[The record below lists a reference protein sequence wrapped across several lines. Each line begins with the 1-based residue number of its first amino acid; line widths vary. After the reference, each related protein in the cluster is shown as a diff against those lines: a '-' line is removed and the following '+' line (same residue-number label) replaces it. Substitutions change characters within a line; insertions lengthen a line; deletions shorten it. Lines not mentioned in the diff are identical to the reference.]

1 MWYKHLFQIIQ
12 WGPGGETVNAVVR
25 NPRELDDR
33 CINTIRTLSMDAVQK
48 ANSGHPGMP
57 MGAACM
63 AYVLWDRFLR
73 HHPGNPKWPNRDR
86 FILSPGHG
94 CMLLYALLHLTGYD
108 VSLEQIR
115 QFRQAGSITPGHPEY
130 GVTPGVETTTG
141 PLGQGFA
148 DSVGMAIAQKFL
160 ASYFNRPTHDLVD
173 YTVYA
178 IVSDGDL
185 MEGITSEAASLAG
198 HLGLGN
204 LICLYDDNHISI
216 EGDTVV
222 AFTEDVEARFSAY
235 HWHVQRV
242 DGNDT
247 MAIHQSIEAARLE
260 KDRPSIICCRTHLAF
275 GSPNKQDNAS
285 AHGSP
290 LGVDEVRLTKRN
302 LGWPEDSEFLVPPEA
317 LQHFRLA
324 VDRGRELESNWQS
337 RFDRYASEYPDLA
350 KQWELLQSGR
360 LPEGWEER
368 LPVFTMADK
377 ALATRE
383 ASGRVINA
391 LAPVIPWLIG
401 GSADLAPS
409 TDTLM
414 KGYPDFQKGSYDGRN
429 LHFGVREH
437 AMGAITNGIAL
448 SGLISYSATFLQFA
462 DYMRPAIRL
471 AALSE
476 FPSIFVFTHD
486 SIGVGEDGP
495 THQPVEHLA
504 SLRAIPHL
512 TVLRPADGSEVAQA
526 WKYAL
531 ENRHSPTVI
540 ILTRQKLPSIDRA
553 KYAAADLLYKGAYVL
568 TEAEN
573 RTPDIILIAT
583 GSEVTLALAVKDK
596 LLEDGIRARVVS
608 MPSWELF
615 EKQPQS
621 YRDEVLPP
629 EISCRLA
636 IEMASP
642 LGWQK
647 WVGDRGDILCMRD
660 FGTSAPLSVLL
671 ELFGFT
677 VENAVARAKS
687 LLAR

>member
-1 MWYKHLFQIIQ
+1 
-12 WGPGGETVNAVVR
+12 
-25 NPRELDDR
+25 
-33 CINTIRTLSMDAVQK
+33 
-48 ANSGHPGMP
+48 
-57 MGAACM
+57 
-63 AYVLWDRFLR
+63 
-73 HHPGNPKWPNRDR
+73 
-86 FILSPGHG
+86 
-94 CMLLYALLHLTGYD
+94 
-108 VSLEQIR
+108 
-115 QFRQAGSITPGHPEY
+115 
-130 GVTPGVETTTG
+130 
-141 PLGQGFA
+141 
-148 DSVGMAIAQKFL
+148 
-160 ASYFNRPTHDLVD
+160 
-173 YTVYA
+173 
-178 IVSDGDL
+178 
-185 MEGITSEAASLAG
+185 
-198 HLGLGN
+198 
-204 LICLYDDNHISI
+204 
-216 EGDTVV
+216 
-222 AFTEDVEARFSAY
+222 
-235 HWHVQRV
+235 
-242 DGNDT
+242 
-247 MAIHQSIEAARLE
+247 
-260 KDRPSIICCRTHLAF
+260 
-275 GSPNKQDNAS
+275 
-285 AHGSP
+285 
-290 LGVDEVRLTKRN
+290 
-302 LGWPEDSEFLVPPEA
+302 
-317 LQHFRLA
+317 
-324 VDRGRELESNWQS
+324 
-337 RFDRYASEYPDLA
+337 
-350 KQWELLQSGR
+350 
-360 LPEGWEER
+360 
-368 LPVFTMADK
+368 
-377 ALATRE
+377 
-383 ASGRVINA
+383 
-391 LAPVIPWLIG
+391 
-401 GSADLAPS
+401 
-409 TDTLM
+409 
-414 KGYPDFQKGSYDGRN
+414 
-429 LHFGVREH
+429 
-437 AMGAITNGIAL
+437 MGAITNGIAL

-660 FGTSAPLSVLL
+660 FGASAPLSVLL

-687 LLAR
+687 LLGR